1 MSRGWVSSPNPLVYP
16 LQNFSAQ
23 NYGFLFDYANIV
35 FIFSTFVC
43 TKSIKINR
51 MKKLILFWGFLFA
64 FFTAC
69 RPPSPFEE
77 KMKACMQTSLQWR
90 NDTTGIWE
98 TAGWWNSANVLT
110 ATIRYA
116 GVSGD
121 QTVLPV
127 IEAVYNQARHYPL
140 GTDSTGVSRYC
151 DSFIN
156 DYYDDE
162 GWWALAWIDAYQ
174 LTGEKKYLAM
184 AQTIFE
190 DMTTG
195 WSERCGGGIFW
206 KKNPLHYKNSIAN
219 NLFSLTAARLY
230 RATGQTAYLD
240 WFEKNVDWYLH
251 SGLINTDLYQIEDGL
266 DDSCQPNR
274 NAHYTYNQG
283 VALAVLT
290 EMYLQSRDRKYLDL
304 AEQIAEAT
312 LTRRLVTENGI
323 LREMKPEI
331 AQSNDGVQFKGI
343 FIRHLAF
350 LYEVTKN
357 PLYKEFIIRNAQSI
371 VSDNY
376 DPSSRS
382 FGCFW
387 QGPFYK
393 ANAAAN
399 ASALECVIE
408 AYNLT
413 NNTDPESPASAASL
427 HPYPCTSRAGSTI
440 LFSFPG

>member
-23 NYGFLFDYANIV
+23 NYGFSFDYANIV
-35 FIFSTFVC
+35 FIFSTFVRA
-43 TKSIKINR
+43 KSIKINR
-51 MKKLILFWGFLFA
+51 MKKQILFFCLLLV
-64 FFTAC
+64 FFTAS
-69 RPPSPFEE
+69 RPASPFEK
-77 KMKACMQTSLQWR
+77 KMKTCMQTSLQWR

-116 GVSGD
+116 EVSGD
-121 QTVLPV
+121 RSVLPV
-127 IEAVYNQARHYPL
+127 IEAVYDQARHYPL
-140 GTDSTGVSRYC
+140 GADSTGVPLYC

-162 GWWALAWIDAYQ
+162 GWWALAWIEAHK

-184 AQTIFE
+184 AQTLFD

-195 WSERCGGGIFW
+195 WSDLCGGGIFW

-219 NLFSLTAARLY
+219 NLFSLTAVRLY
-230 RATGQTAYLD
+230 QATGEASYLD
-240 WFEKNVDWYLH
+240 WFEKNVDWYMQ

-266 DDSCQPNR
+266 GDGCQPNR

-283 VALAVLT
+283 VALAVLA
-290 EMYLQSRDRKYLDL
+290 EMYLQSQERKYLEL
-304 AEQIAEAT
+304 AEQIAQAT

-331 AQSNDGVQFKGI
+331 ARSNDGVQFKGI

-350 LYEVTKN
+350 LYQVTKN
-357 PLYKEFIIRNAQSI
+357 PFYKEFIIHNARSI
-371 VSDNY
+371 LSDNY

-387 QGPFYK
+387 QGPFYQ

-413 NNTDPESPASAASL
+413 K
-427 HPYPCTSRAGSTI
+427 
-440 LFSFPG
+440 

>member
-51 MKKLILFWGFLFA
+51 MKKLILFLGLLFA

-162 GWWALAWIDAYQ
+162 GWWALAWIDAYR

-219 NLFSLTAARLY
+219 NLFSLTASRLY
-230 RATGQTAYLD
+230 RATGQTAYLE

-251 SGLINTDLYQIEDGL
+251 SGLINTDLYQVEDGL
-266 DDSCQPNR
+266 DDRCQPNR

-290 EMYLQSRDRKYLDL
+290 EMYLQSQDRKYLDL

-413 NNTDPESPASAASL
+413 K
-427 HPYPCTSRAGSTI
+427 
-440 LFSFPG
+440 